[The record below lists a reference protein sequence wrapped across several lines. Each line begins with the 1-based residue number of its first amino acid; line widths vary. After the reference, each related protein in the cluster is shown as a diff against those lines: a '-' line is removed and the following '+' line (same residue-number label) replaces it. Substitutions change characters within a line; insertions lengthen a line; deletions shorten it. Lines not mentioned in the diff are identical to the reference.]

1 MSANP
6 PKPPAYMSKKN
17 AHEIAQYAAKI
28 DSILTGDENIPG
40 WVEHKLS
47 QARQMIG
54 DVKHYLQYER
64 EMSEAAAVGASYYRR
79 YRAARPADR
88 NRYSFLP

>member
-17 AHEIAQYAAKI
+17 AHEIAQYAASI
-28 DSILTGDENIPG
+28 DSMLSGDENIPG

-64 EMSEAAAVGASYYRR
+64 EMTGANVGASFYRR
-79 YRAARPADR
+79 YRAVRPSDR
-88 NRYSFLP
+88 TRYSFLP